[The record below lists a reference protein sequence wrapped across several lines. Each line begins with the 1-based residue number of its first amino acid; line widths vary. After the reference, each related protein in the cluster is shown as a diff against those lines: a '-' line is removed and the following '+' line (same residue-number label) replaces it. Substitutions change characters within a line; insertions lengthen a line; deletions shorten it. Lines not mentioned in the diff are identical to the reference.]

1 MKLEFHPEAELEL
14 IEASVYYDHAVAGL
28 GDRFEIEVRR
38 ATDLLFGYPRN
49 WRSNRFTNP
58 KIRVDELPV

>member
-38 ATDLLFGYPRN
+38 ALICSWIPQKLT
-49 WRSNRFTNP
+49 
-58 KIRVDELPV
+58 I